1 MENKRKPRQMIK
13 APIIFIV
20 ILVIFIVL
28 GYLLQ
33 DNRYL
38 KIINN
43 NKLKNKGSSNE
54 EIILINNYPNSLE
67 YALNNEYNKD
77 LITIIKD
84 GNYIDSNIYLYIDY
98 ININKGV
105 GISTSIEIVNEK

>member
-43 NKLKNKGSSNE
+43 NKLKNKGYSNE

-67 YALNNEYNKD
+67 YALNNEYTKD
-77 LITIIKD
+77 LVTIIKD
-84 GNYIDSNIYLYIDY
+84 GIYIDSNIYLYIDY

>member
-43 NKLKNKGSSNE
+43 NKLKNKGYSNE

-98 ININKGV
+98 INTNKGV